1 MTRCPLCNVPGAVLA
16 PAVMNA
22 GGVAA
27 LHLVTEQ
34 VCADG
39 EACAQRMNAQRN
51 GQKASPFKLVDAPAE
66 P

>member
-1 MTRCPLCNVPGAVLA
+1 MTRCPLCNVPTTALA

-39 EACAQRMNAQRN
+39 EACARRMNAQRS
-51 GQKASPFKLVDAPAE
+51 GQRVNPFKLADPVVE
-66 P
+66 

>member
-1 MTRCPLCNVPGAVLA
+1 MTRCPLCNVPGAALA
-16 PAVMNA
+16 PAVMNV

-39 EACAQRMNAQRN
+39 EACAQRMNAQRS
-51 GQKASPFKLVDAPAE
+51 GQKVSLFKLADAPVE

>member
-1 MTRCPLCNVPGAVLA
+1 
-16 PAVMNA
+16 MNA

-27 LHLVTEQ
+27 LHLITEQ

-39 EACAQRMNAQRN
+39 EACARRMNAQRS
-51 GQKASPFKLVDAPAE
+51 GQRVSPFKLADAPTE